1 MKYDLIVIGGGSAG
15 HSAAATA
22 ASLGLRCAIVEA
34 PGPLGGLCILR
45 GCMPSKTLIET
56 ANRMR
61 EIREAERFGIVVG
74 KPALDRGKLGERLRK
89 LISDFRDYRQ
99 QEISEA
105 GYDLIRGT
113 AFLSTRHELVL
124 TETGDRF
131 EAAAF
136 IIATGSTPDVPE
148 IDGLAGTPFWTSD
161 KMVELPE
168 VPETIAI
175 LGSGSIGL
183 EAAHLFEG
191 LGSKVTVLVRKDR
204 ILSSHDPDISEAVE
218 SESRARGIRFLKN
231 TELTAVAHS
240 DGKFHLTLSDG
251 KPKLATDALLV
262 ATGRVPNTIGFG
274 FQKAGIAMD
283 RKRILIDNRCSTSLP
298 HIFAAGD
305 CASPVPVVHLAVIQG
320 EVAARNAERIIRD
333 GHSELSHEWNSE
345 TAMTGLFTDPQCVE
359 IGTSEKEAKKNAIK
373 TISGRIEYNDQGKG
387 MIAGSRHGFVKVI
400 ADASTHRIIGAAGVG
415 PQVLETSHV
424 IQMAITN
431 GLTLEEYASIP
442 HYHPTL
448 VEAWASAAHAAL
460 SAE

>member
-15 HSAAATA
+15 HSAASTA
-22 ASLGLRCAIVEA
+22 ASLGLRCAMVEE

-61 EIREAERFGIVVG
+61 EIREAERFGIIVG
-74 KPALDRGKLGERLRK
+74 EPVLDRGKLGERLHK
-89 LISDFRDYRQ
+89 LISDFRDHRQ
-99 QEISEA
+99 HEISEA
-105 GYDLIRGT
+105 GYNLIRGT
-113 AFLSTRHELVL
+113 ASLVTSHELVL

-136 IIATGSTPDVPE
+136 IIATGSKPNVPE
-148 IDGLAGTPFWTSD
+148 IDGLEDTPFWTSD
-161 KMVELPE
+161 EMVGLPE
-168 VPETIAI
+168 VPETLAI

-191 LGSKVTVLVRKDR
+191 FGSQVTVLVRKDR
-204 ILSSHDPDISEAVE
+204 ILSNHDPDISKAMEA
-218 SESRARGIRFLKN
+218 ESRARGIRFLKN
-231 TELTAVAHS
+231 TDLIGVSHS
-240 DGKFHLTLSDG
+240 GGKFHLTLADG
-251 KPKLATDALLV
+251 KPELVTDALLV
-262 ATGRVPNTIGFG
+262 ATGRIPNTTGFG

-283 RKRILIDNRCSTSLP
+283 HKRILIDDRCSTSHP

-333 GHSELSHEWNSE
+333 GHSELSHEWGPE
-345 TAMTGLFTDPQCVE
+345 TAMTGLFTEPQCVE
-359 IGTSEKEAKKNAIK
+359 IGTSEKEAKEKGIE
-373 TISGRIEYNDQGKG
+373 TITGRINYNDQGKG

-400 ADASTHRIIGAAGVG
+400 ADASSHQIIGASGVG

-431 GLTLEEYASIP
+431 KLTLEEYAAVP

-448 VEAWASAAHAAL
+448 IEAWASAAHAAL
-460 SAE
+460 NAG